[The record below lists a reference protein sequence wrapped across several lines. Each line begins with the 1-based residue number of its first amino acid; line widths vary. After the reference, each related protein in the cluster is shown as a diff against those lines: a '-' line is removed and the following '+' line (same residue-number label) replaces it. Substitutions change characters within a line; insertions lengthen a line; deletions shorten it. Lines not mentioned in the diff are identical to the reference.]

1 MDTLV
6 ALGTGAAWIFS
17 MAAVALPGLF
27 PEGSARPF
35 FEAVAV
41 VITLVVLGQA
51 IESRAK
57 GRTSRALR
65 ALFDLAPET
74 ADRVTEDGTETVP
87 VSQVSP
93 GDLLLVRPG
102 ARVPIDGVVR
112 AGVSEV
118 DESMLTGE
126 SLPVARGPGDEVVG
140 GAVNGTGALTVEATR
155 VGADTMLSRIV
166 EMVQRAQGSKLPIQR
181 TVDLV
186 AGRFVPAVMFVA
198 AATFV
203 LWYAFGP
210 EPPLGFATVSAVSVL
225 VIACPCALGL
235 ATPLSVMIAIGK
247 AAAHGVLIRDGDAL
261 QRARRVDTVVLDK
274 TGTLTVGRPEV
285 THSEPARGFPRDDF
299 VRLAAAVESLSEH
312 PAARAIAR
320 HAREAGA
327 PRVEVQHFAAHP
339 GQGASGV
346 AEGRRV
352 LVGSVSFLRAA
363 GVGTESL
370 HGGLERLMADGAT
383 PVAVAVDGVAAGV
396 FGVADTVRPDA
407 RGAVERLQGAGVEIM
422 MLTGDV
428 ESAAQRIAR
437 RTGHRPGS
445 RGGLPGREGGCDRGA
460 AQGGPGGGDGR
471 RRNQRRAR
479 AGHCRCGRCH
489 GQRHRRRARDGGRGS
504 GRRLPAR
511 RRNPAA
517 HLARGA
523 PQHRAEPRGGV
534 HLQRDRDS
542 HRGGCALPGAGTPAL
557 PDDRRRCNGAE
568 FGDRGCQ
575 REPAPSLAAPRNG
588 TRPELIRAVR
598 LGILRLLFRQSRG
611 SGAAGGREDLSPVAS
626 RQERIGKGTDQRSRH
641 AAHEAMAGGQV
652 PPPGCA
658 RVLPRRG
665 FYELFCGDA
674 EEGARLL
681 GLTLTSR
688 NNGAADDVPL
698 AGVPAKALDEYLGRL
713 VGLGKRVA
721 ICEQMEDPAEAKGI
735 VRREVVE
742 TVTPGTVVADALLE
756 AKRNNFVVALVP
768 AGPTVGIA
776 ALDVST
782 GQLLVLEA
790 ARSEVEDELERLD
803 PRELLFPQTDDPPA
817 DDRGRRVCTVR
828 PAWLFDLE
836 TAREELVRRYRVQS
850 LDGFGFEPG
859 DENLVRAAGAA
870 IAYVEEIRPEPPST
884 CAHP

>member
-1 MDTLV
+1 MATGRGSASEVQLRVRGMHCASCVATVERALAGVEGVSEVSVNFAEEMARVRWSPGAPGNAEPGSLELAVVDAGYEAEALSGAAGALKAARGRDDEREANYRDLMRRFLVGLVCGLPVVAIGHWEMIPGLPPLDGGAQRTAWWLSAVLTLPIVLYVGRRFYTGAWALARRGAANMDTLV

-198 AATFV
+198 ASTFV

-437 RTGHRPGS
+437 RTGIARVRAEVSPGEKADVIGALRKEGRVVAMVGDGINDAPALATADVGVAMGSGTDVALVTGDVALVGDSLRAVETLLRISRAAHRNIVQNLVGAFIYNVIGIPIAAGALYPAL
-445 RGGLPGREGGCDRGA
+445 GLRLSPMIAGA
-460 AQGGPGGGDGR
+460 AM
-471 RRNQRRAR
+471 
-479 AGHCRCGRCH
+479 
-489 GQRHRRRARDGGRGS
+489 
-504 GRRLPAR
+504 
-511 RRNPAA
+511 
-517 HLARGA
+517 
-523 PQHRAEPRGGV
+523 
-534 HLQRDRDS
+534 
-542 HRGGCALPGAGTPAL
+542 AL
-557 PDDRRRCNGAE
+557 
-568 FGDRGCQ
+568 
-575 REPAPSLAAPRNG
+575 SS
-588 TRPELIRAVR
+588 V
-598 LGILRLLFRQSRG
+598 
-611 SGAAGGREDLSPVAS
+611 
-626 RQERIGKGTDQRSRH
+626 
-641 AAHEAMAGGQV
+641 
-652 PPPGCA
+652 
-658 RVLPRRG
+658 
-665 FYELFCGDA
+665 
-674 EEGARLL
+674 
-681 GLTLTSR
+681 
-688 NNGAADDVPL
+688 
-698 AGVPAKALDEYLGRL
+698 
-713 VGLGKRVA
+713 
-721 ICEQMEDPAEAKGI
+721 
-735 VRREVVE
+735 
-742 TVTPGTVVADALLE
+742 TVVANA
-756 AKRNNFVVALVP
+756 N
-768 AGPTVGIA
+768 
-776 ALDVST
+776 
-782 GQLLVLEA
+782 
-790 ARSEVEDELERLD
+790 RLRHWR
-803 PRELLFPQTDDPPA
+803 PRGME
-817 DDRGRRVCTVR
+817 RGR
-828 PAWLFDLE
+828 
-836 TAREELVRRYRVQS
+836 
-850 LDGFGFEPG
+850 
-859 DENLVRAAGAA
+859 N
-870 IAYVEEIRPEPPST
+870 
-884 CAHP
+884 